1 MPTFGLVFT
10 PRSPDTVIRA
20 ARLMEELGFDLV
32 GLVDSHSR
40 AMDIYV
46 AMTLVAANTSRLKVG
61 PCVTNPVTRDLTV
74 TAAAMA
80 SIELIAP
87 GRTYLGISKGFSGT
101 GAVGLRPTTTSA
113 MADVIPQV
121 RSLLA
126 GERVTLDGRT
136 AQLQWTRRPMPIYIA
151 ASGPKALAIGGRV
164 ADGVF
169 VHMGHFPDVVADAL
183 GHVRRGAEDAGRDWR
198 TLDLWLYGAAACA
211 EDGAAARHAVKGA
224 VAGMGTS
231 VFSPTTHGKR
241 VPRELEGAVAELRR
255 QYAVTRHMD
264 PSEEANEHLID
275 RLGLTDY
282 LLDRFAFAGAPA
294 EIRRKVQRLEAL
306 GIEQFLL
313 NLSMSGDL
321 ERDIRLLAQA
331 LEPGRGALA

>member
-10 PRSPDTVIRA
+10 PRSPDTVVRA
-20 ARLMEELGFDLV
+20 ARLMEELGFELV

-80 SIELIAP
+80 SIELLAP
-87 GRTYLGISKGFSGT
+87 GRTYLGISRGFSGT
-101 GAVGLRPTTTSA
+101 GAVGIRPTTTSA

-121 RSLLA
+121 RALLA
-126 GERVTLDGRT
+126 GDSVTMGGRT
-136 AQLQWTRRPMPIYIA
+136 AQMAWTRLAMPVYIA

-169 VHMGHFPDVVADAL
+169 MHMGHLPDVVTDSLA
-183 GHVRRGAEDAGRDWR
+183 HVRRGAEEAGRDWR
-198 TLDLWLYGAAACA
+198 KLDLWLYGAAACT
-211 EDGAAARHAVKGA
+211 EDGHAARHAVKGA

-231 VFSPTTHGKR
+231 VFSPTTEGKR

-264 PSEEANEHLID
+264 PGEDTNEHLID

-282 LLDRFAFAGAPA
+282 LLDRFAFAGTPE

-306 GIEQFLL
+306 GIERFLL
-313 NLSMSGDL
+313 NLSMSNDL
-321 ERDIRLLAQA
+321 EHDIRLLAQA
-331 LEPGRGALA
+331 LKPVAAR